1 MMQEMWHKI
10 MDCWQLKAFW
20 AGCVSCLT
28 FLLGDVTATPFIA
41 LGCLVALDTITR
53 WMAISHNEAVA
64 EGRNGSL
71 LDGFGVAVIF
81 SRINSETFRVKFFN
95 KMLSY
100 LVLLIGFNL
109 LDWVIPDVIFG
120 QQFVG
125 FPNSFISTWL
135 AIGEIKSI
143 LENLI
148 EAGASGLRP
157 LVIWAQK
164 KQNQMTDGTT
174 HGVST
179 RVLSNQESGTPL
191 SADEQQRLLQKLKE
205 GRNQ

>member
-1 MMQEMWHKI
+1 MQEMLQKI
-10 MDCWQLKAFW
+10 LECWQLKAFW
-20 AGCVSCLT
+20 AGCISCLT

-41 LGCLVALDTITR
+41 LWCMVVLDTITR
-53 WMAISHNEAVA
+53 WMAISRHEAEA

-71 LDGFGVAVIF
+71 LDGFGIAVIF

-95 KMLSY
+95 KMFSY

-120 QQFVG
+120 QQFIG

-148 EAGASGLRP
+148 EAGASGLKP

-164 KQNQMTDGTT
+164 KQDQMTDGSQQA
-174 HGVST
+174 GSVRSGEGQ
-179 RVLSNQESGTPL
+179 LSATPL
-191 SADEQQRLLQKLKE
+191 SADEQQRLLEKLK
-205 GRNQ
+205 GGKG

>member
-1 MMQEMWHKI
+1 MLQKI
-10 MDCWQLKAFW
+10 LECWQLKAFW
-20 AGCVSCLT
+20 AGCISCLT

-41 LGCLVALDTITR
+41 LWCMVVLDTITR
-53 WMAISHNEAVA
+53 WMAISRHEAEA

-71 LDGFGVAVIF
+71 LDGFGIAVIF

-95 KMLSY
+95 KMFSY

-120 QQFVG
+120 QQFIG

-148 EAGASGLRP
+148 EAGASGLKP
-157 LVIWAQK
+157 LVIWAER
-164 KQNQMTDGTT
+164 KQSQMTDGTAQ
-174 HGVST
+174 GVALKAGTS
-179 RVLSNQESGTPL
+179 QESGSPL

-205 GRNQ
+205 GQNK

>member
-1 MMQEMWHKI
+1 MQEMLQKI
-10 MDCWQLKAFW
+10 LECWQLKAFFS
-20 AGCVSCLT
+20 GCISCLT

-41 LGCLVALDTITR
+41 LWCMVVLDTITR
-53 WMAISHNEAVA
+53 WMAISRHEAEA

-71 LDGFGVAVIF
+71 LDGFGIAVIF

-95 KMLSY
+95 KMFSY

-120 QQFVG
+120 QQFIG

-148 EAGASGLRP
+148 EAGASGLKP

-164 KQNQMTDGTT
+164 KQDQMTDGSQQA
-174 HGVST
+174 GSVRSGEGQ
-179 RVLSNQESGTPL
+179 LSATPL
-191 SADEQQRLLQKLKE
+191 SADEQQRLLEKLK
-205 GRNQ
+205 GGKG

>member
-1 MMQEMWHKI
+1 MQEMLQKI
-10 MDCWQLKAFW
+10 LECWQLKSFL
-20 AGCVSCLT
+20 AGCISCLT

-41 LGCLVALDTITR
+41 LWCMVVLDTITR
-53 WMAISHNEAVA
+53 WMAISRHEAEA
-64 EGRNGSL
+64 EGRKGSL
-71 LDGFGVAVIF
+71 LEGFGIAVIC

-120 QQFVG
+120 QQFIG

-148 EAGASGLRP
+148 EAGASGLKP

-164 KQNQMTDGTT
+164 KQDQMTDGSQQA
-174 HGVST
+174 GSVRSGEGQ
-179 RVLSNQESGTPL
+179 LSATPL
-191 SADEQQRLLQKLKE
+191 SADEQQRLLEKLK
-205 GRNQ
+205 GGKG